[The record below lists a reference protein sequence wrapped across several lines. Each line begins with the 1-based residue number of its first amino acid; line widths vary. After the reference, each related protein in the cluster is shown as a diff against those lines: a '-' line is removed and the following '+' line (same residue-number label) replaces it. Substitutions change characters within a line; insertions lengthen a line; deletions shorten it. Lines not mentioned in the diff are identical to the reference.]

1 MSDSGYPIPGARHV
15 REVII
20 RKSRFIAVLDRVCER
35 ADMEALVAHCRSE
48 YPRASHYCL
57 AFNAGPP
64 GSSRAIGQSDDGEPH
79 GTAGQPMLNV
89 LLHANIGEA
98 GIVVIRY
105 FGGTK
110 LGKGGLARAYAEAAN
125 AVLAD
130 APVAEALA
138 MQVVSL
144 ELSYAQAERIE
155 AWVSSEQAEI
165 ADRQFG
171 ATVAL
176 TLQVP
181 AARLPALEDLLQQI
195 GAPGLTH
202 TGDNHA

>member
-1 MSDSGYPIPGARHV
+1 MSDSGYPIPRNRHT
-15 REVII
+15 REVVI
-20 RKSRFIAVLDRVCER
+20 RKSRFIAVLDRVR
-35 ADMEALVAHCRSE
+35 DRTDMEALVAHCRE
-48 YPRASHYCL
+48 AYPRASHYCV

-89 LLHANIGEA
+89 LLHADVGEA
-98 GIVVIRY
+98 GIVVVRY

-130 APVAEALA
+130 APLGMALT
-138 MQVVSL
+138 MRPVTL
-144 ELSYAQAERIE
+144 TLTYAQAERID
-155 AWVSSEQAEI
+155 AWAGTEQAEI
-165 ADRQFG
+165 TDREFG
-171 ATVAL
+171 ADVRL

-181 AARLPALEDLLQQI
+181 EDRLAALEDLLVQI
-195 GAPGLTH
+195 GA
-202 TGDNHA
+202 ARS

>member
-1 MSDSGYPIPGARHV
+1 MSDSGYPIPKTLHT
-15 REVII
+15 REVIV
-20 RKSRFIAVLDRVCER
+20 RKSRFIAVLDRVCNR
-35 ADMEALVAHCRSE
+35 ADMDALVAHCRDC
-48 YPRASHYCL
+48 YPRASHYCF
-57 AFNAGPP
+57 AFNAGAP

-89 LLHANIGEA
+89 LLHADIGEA

-130 APVAEALA
+130 TPVRVALP
-138 MQVVSL
+138 MQTVSL
-144 ELSYAQAERIE
+144 DLSYAQAERVD
-155 AWVSSEQAEI
+155 AWVSSEQAVI
-165 ADRQFG
+165 TDRQFG
-171 ATVAL
+171 ASVKL

-181 AARLPALEDLLQQI
+181 EVRLSVLEDLLLQI
-195 GAPGLTH
+195 GA
-202 TGDNHA
+202 